1 VFACSASCCL
11 GVEDPRLIVWPGKGL
26 FMMFGSKPWPVNPNG
41 ILPSDTR
48 CDGPWAFQPWLVLVQ
63 SYSPLPD
70 PADPWTRG
78 IVRLQ
83 YLPPNLQD
91 KDVLIKEKNWNPFIY
106 KGKIY
111 FSQVG
116 VRAVWHLSRVC

>member
-1 VFACSASCCL
+1 
-11 GVEDPRLIVWPGKGL
+11 
-26 FMMFGSKPWPVNPNG
+26 MMFGSKPWPVNPNS

-48 CDGPWAFQPWLVLVQ
+48 CDGPWAFQPWLVLLQ
-63 SYSPLPD
+63 SYSPVPD

-116 VRAVWHLSRVC
+116 AFYSVGKGWDGPVAGMCELLCEALVQG